1 MKNLI
6 IMAAGASSRMK
17 KSLKEVDLLSN
28 IKKIA
33 SREHKTLIPLD
44 KNGKSLLFYLCC
56 NAKEAGYENIYIL
69 TSPENQVFKKWI
81 EVNKLNPKII
91 GINFFLPIQYI
102 PIGRIRPIGTAD
114 GVKQVLE
121 QFPKLMKNNFTVC
134 NADNLYSVNVLKK
147 LLFHKS
153 SPNAIIAYD
162 RSYLKFPEEKITKF
176 ALIRLDDN
184 NFLNDIV
191 EKPPIES
198 HDSYRNKSNQLFVSM
213 NIFSFR
219 GADIYPFLK
228 KCIINVE
235 RDEKELPE
243 AVRSLVRSREKSM
256 FSYKVKEHLK
266 DLTSAHDINTFN
278 KL

>member
-1 MKNLI
+1 
-6 IMAAGASSRMK
+6 MAFLDNSGDIVLDAVLTDTGRMR
-17 KSLKEVDLLSN
+17 L
-28 IKKIA
+28 A
-33 SREHKTLIPLD
+33 R
-44 KNGKSLLFYLCC
+44 G
-56 NAKEAGYENIYIL
+56 
-69 TSPENQVFKKWI
+69 
-81 EVNKLNPKII
+81 
-91 GINFFLPIQYI
+91 
-102 PIGRIRPIGTAD
+102 D
-114 GVKQVLE
+114 GS
-121 QFPKLMKNNFTVC
+121 F
-134 NADNLYSVNVLKK
+134 
-147 LLFHKS
+147 
-153 SPNAIIAYD
+153 
-162 RSYLKFPEEKITKF
+162 KITKF